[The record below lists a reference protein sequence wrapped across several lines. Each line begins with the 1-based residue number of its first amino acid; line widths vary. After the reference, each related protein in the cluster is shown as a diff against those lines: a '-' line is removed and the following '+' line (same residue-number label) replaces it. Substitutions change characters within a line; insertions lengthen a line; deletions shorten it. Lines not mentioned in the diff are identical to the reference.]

1 MNNIIYTYLLF
12 IVLIFV
18 WVLNPFIKK
27 RAFGKLSPNELK
39 RMLNWWFPF
48 IFNRINIIHV
58 ADNFLTIKVVLKH
71 SIWNRNP
78 NKSLWGGSMFSAAD
92 PFFPVM
98 LKQGVLQR
106 GYKTDIFTKATQ
118 VEYIKEAKTNLI
130 FDFKIEQSEFEVAL
144 KTLLKEKKYVHW
156 FTVFGV
162 DESGNN
168 CVKAK
173 VQAYLRLRN

>member
-1 MNNIIYTYLLF
+1 MNLLKYF
-12 IVLIFV
+12 IRRYHS
-18 WVLNPFIKK
+18 PE
-27 RAFGKLSPNELK
+27 LSPNELK
-39 RMLNWWFPF
+39 RMLNWWLPF
-48 IFNRINIIHV
+48 IFNRIKIIHV

-98 LKQGVLQR
+98 LKQGVLQK
-106 GYKTDIFTKATQ
+106 GYQTDFFTKSTQ

-144 KTLLKEKKYVHW
+144 KTLLKEKKYAHW